1 MNYTVCVDPHP
12 NEFDLKRIER
22 MLEHRV
28 RYRYVT
34 PVVQAIDEGYLVMSP
49 CCSRNIDA
57 DGGIIEIARI
67 KYDHPKKEWR
77 IYYKDHGL
85 AAWVLH
91 STAPTLHELIAGLNE
106 DSSRVFWQ

>member
-1 MNYTVCVDPHP
+1 MKWPVCVDPHP
-12 NEFDLKRIER
+12 NEFDLLRIER

-34 PVVQAIDEGYLVMSP
+34 PLVQAIDEGYLVLSP

-67 KYDHPKKEWR
+67 KYDQPKMEWR
-77 IYYKDHGL
+77 IYYKDHEI

-91 STAPTLHELIAGLNE
+91 STATTLHELIAGLNE
-106 DSSRVFWQ
+106 DPCRVFWQ